1 MPGQEELREMK
12 AALAERLR
20 KVGVAGSEAP
30 PSGEAEKLAEI
41 NRLSRNLEML
51 EAEDSR
57 GGLVGKLAAL
67 KAAEIERARCEE
79 AAKVRESQL
88 HGHEA
93 PVESMAP
100 VPRRC
105 PHCGGVIG

>member
-30 PSGEAEKLAEI
+30 PSGEAEKFAEI

-51 EAEDSR
+51 EAESPGR
-57 GGLVGKLAAL
+57 MESLIVEKLRNL
-67 KAAEIERARCEE
+67 
-79 AAKVRESQL
+79 ESGAQ
-88 HGHEA
+88 A
-93 PVESMAP
+93 MAP
-100 VPRRC
+100 EPRRC
-105 PHCGGVIG
+105 PHCGAIID

>member
-30 PSGEAEKLAEI
+30 PSGEAEKFAEI

-51 EAEDSR
+51 EAESPGR
-57 GGLVGKLAAL
+57 MESLIVEKLRSL
-67 KAAEIERARCEE
+67 ESGAR
-79 AAKVRESQL
+79 
-88 HGHEA
+88 
-93 PVESMAP
+93 SMAP
-100 VPRRC
+100 EPRRC
-105 PHCGGVIG
+105 PHCGGIID

>member
-1 MPGQEELREMK
+1 MPGQEELRAMK
-12 AALAERLR
+12 GALAERLR
-20 KVGVAGSEAP
+20 GIAPAESPPVGE
-30 PSGEAEKLAEI
+30 GE
-41 NRLSRNLEML
+41 
-51 EAEDSR
+51 
-57 GGLVGKLAAL
+57 GLVGKLAAL